1 MGRIVAVVDF
11 FDALSMAR
19 CYRAAFP
26 AEDVRAMLLDGR
38 AQFLSLRDRVTESR
52 VSFGDLV
59 HASEHDWDLK

>member
-1 MGRIVAVVDF
+1 MLLAERSRSFDPHVVD
-11 FDALSMAR
+11 AR
-19 CYRAAFP
+19 
-26 AEDVRAMLLDGR
+26 LDGR